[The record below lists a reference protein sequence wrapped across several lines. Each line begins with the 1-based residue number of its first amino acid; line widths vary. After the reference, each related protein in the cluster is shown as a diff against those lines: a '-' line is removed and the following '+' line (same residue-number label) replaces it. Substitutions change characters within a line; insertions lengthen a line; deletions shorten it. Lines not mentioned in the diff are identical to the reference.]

1 MKDNISKQ
9 AAHKPR
15 RTKEE
20 RDRQVGINGL
30 AAKTPRRRAAPR
42 AGTETVEQF
51 EARGGLV
58 EVLPSVWS
66 RAA

>member
-1 MKDNISKQ
+1 MKNTSTT
-9 AAHKPR
+9 AARAKPR

-30 AAKTPRRRAAPR
+30 AAKTPRKRAAAR
-42 AGTETVEQF
+42 TGTETVEQF

-66 RAA
+66 NAA

>member
-1 MKDNISKQ
+1 MKDNISNQ
-9 AAHKPR
+9 VARKPR

-30 AAKTPRRRAAPR
+30 AAKTPRKRTASRAA
-42 AGTETVEQF
+42 TETVEQF